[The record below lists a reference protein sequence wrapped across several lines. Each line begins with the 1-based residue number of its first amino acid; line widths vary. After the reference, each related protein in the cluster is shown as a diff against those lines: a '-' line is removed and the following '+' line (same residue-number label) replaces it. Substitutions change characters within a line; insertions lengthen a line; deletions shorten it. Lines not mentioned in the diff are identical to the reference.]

1 MTDPAASPH
10 PTAERYLASLDREL
24 AAMPRAER
32 SEVVDEIRAHL
43 HDATAAGQPL
53 GEVLSRLGPA
63 EALAKAYLVES
74 YLNPR
79 PAGLGPLTR
88 TFGLVGLVV
97 FGSFPTLLVSTIL
110 GPIGLA
116 FVLSGPLLLA
126 SGVCGFFG
134 VSLEPAVQTDLK
146 PWQSVVGGALMSI
159 VGGGCLFALYHYF
172 RWVLKLLRA
181 VVNGH

>member
-97 FGSFPTLLVSTIL
+97 FGSFPTLLPLDSLLCCRVRCCWPRASA
-110 GPIGLA
+110 A
-116 FVLSGPLLLA
+116 FSGSPSNQPCRL
-126 SGVCGFFG
+126 
-134 VSLEPAVQTDLK
+134 
-146 PWQSVVGGALMSI
+146 I
-159 VGGGCLFALYHYF
+159 
-172 RWVLKLLRA
+172 
-181 VVNGH
+181 

>member
-1 MTDPAASPH
+1 
-10 PTAERYLASLDREL
+10 
-24 AAMPRAER
+24 
-32 SEVVDEIRAHL
+32 
-43 HDATAAGQPL
+43 
-53 GEVLSRLGPA
+53 
-63 EALAKAYLVES
+63 
-74 YLNPR
+74 
-79 PAGLGPLTR
+79 
-88 TFGLVGLVV
+88 
-97 FGSFPTLLVSTIL
+97 
-110 GPIGLA
+110 
-116 FVLSGPLLLA
+116 VLSGPLLLA